1 MKKKLHL
8 MTAMVLVL
16 SMLMTVAASAKELV
30 TVDPEKDTGS
40 ITITVKYGDEKVEGR
55 EVTVYRVAAGK
66 LQEHNLVFVL
76 QDVLA
81 PAEGETALE
90 LNGLTAEEVKAV
102 TEALEEKIEGLT
114 DEEKAAILAG
124 AAETDAEGVAKF
136 EEMPVGVY
144 LVVYT
149 GGSRYHFDPVLLYL
163 PYTNE
168 DGTAWEGD
176 VAASPKVSYDKPDKP
191 DKPDEP
197 DVPDTPDTP
206 DEPDDPGEEIP
217 DDPTPTGGKD
227 PGEELEDPE
236 IPMGGLPQT
245 GLLQWPVPVMTV
257 AGLALIAAGLLSER
271 KRKA

>member
-1 MKKKLHL
+1 MDFRFNEVTINGGFLHDL
-8 MTAMVLVL
+8 QEQNR
-16 SMLMTVAASAKELV
+16 KV
-30 TVDPEKDTGS
+30 TIHAVYDRFADTGRFDALHCAW
-40 ITITVKYGDEKVEGR
+40 KEGDEIKPHIFWDSDVAKWIEG
-55 EVTVYRVAAGK
+55 AAYIIAK
-66 LQEHNLVFVL
+66 HP
-76 QDVLA
+76 DA
-81 PAEGETALE
+81 
-90 LNGLTAEEVKAV
+90 
-102 TEALEEKIEGLT
+102 ALEEKIEGLT

-124 AAETDAEGVAKF
+124 AAETDAEGIAKF

-149 GGSRYHFDPVLLYL
+149 GGGRYHFDPVLLYL

-227 PGEELEDPE
+227 PGEELDEPDV
-236 IPMGGLPQT
+236 PMGGLPQT

-257 AGLALIAAGLLSER
+257 AGLVLIAAGLLSER

>member
-40 ITITVKYGDEKVEGR
+40 ITITVKYGDEKLEGR

-124 AAETDAEGVAKF
+124 AAETDAEGIAKF

-149 GGSRYHFDPVLLYL
+149 GGGRYHFDPVLLYL

-191 DKPDEP
+191 DKP

-257 AGLALIAAGLLSER
+257 AGLVLIAAGLMSER